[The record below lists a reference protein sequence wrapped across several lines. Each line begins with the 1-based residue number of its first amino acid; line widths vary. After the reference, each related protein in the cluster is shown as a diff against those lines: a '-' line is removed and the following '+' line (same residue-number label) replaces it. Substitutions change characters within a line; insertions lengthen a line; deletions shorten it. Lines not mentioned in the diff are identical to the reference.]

1 MMNAL
6 GSAVKTFLVRLLRSK
21 KFGTKSP
28 TRQLAGNAQ
37 IRILFNCICLKLMK
51 DA

>member
-1 MMNAL
+1 VENL
-6 GSAVKTFLVRLLRSK
+6 FDSPKGEVK

-37 IRILFNCICLKLMK
+37 NGMPINIKLKY
-51 DA
+51 